1 MTKARKSNQVGVLK
15 SETTG
20 IHQGTQSTNAGNP
33 SMSVTLASTAPQS
46 PTSPTTPNSLGN
58 PLLTQAKI
66 IQVFAAKL
74 GKAVEWRNIT
84 LGDGRKGYALFFD
97 ETKWLIDP
105 VTFELLPLGELG
117 DVK

>member
-15 SETTG
+15 DETTEPR
-20 IHQGTQSTNAGNP
+20 QGTQSTNAGSP

-74 GKAVEWRNIT
+74 GKSVEWRNIT
-84 LGDGRKGYALFFD
+84 LGDGRRGYALFFD
-97 ETKWLIDP
+97 DAKWLIDP
-105 VTFELLPLGELG
+105 VTLELLPLGEVG
-117 DVK
+117 EAK

>member
-1 MTKARKSNQVGVLK
+1 MTKRQKSSQVGVLK
-15 SETTG
+15 SETIET
-20 IHQGTQSTNAGNP
+20 HQGTQSINGANP

-66 IQVFAAKL
+66 IQVFASKL
-74 GKAVEWRNIT
+74 GKEVEWRNVT
-84 LGDGRKGYALFFD
+84 LGDGRRGYALFFD

-117 DVK
+117 EAK

>member
-1 MTKARKSNQVGVLK
+1 MTKQQKSSQVGVLK
-15 SETTG
+15 GETTG
-20 IHQGTQSTNAGNP
+20 NHQGTQSTNGGNP
-33 SMSVTLASTAPQS
+33 SMSVTLASTAQQS
-46 PTSPTTPNSLGN
+46 PTSQTTPNSLGN

-97 ETKWLIDP
+97 ETKWLVDP
-105 VTFELLPLGELG
+105 MTFELLPLGELG
-117 DVK
+117 K

>member
-1 MTKARKSNQVGVLK
+1 MTKAQKSNPVGVLK
-15 SETTG
+15 GEMTEPP
-20 IHQGTQSTNAGNP
+20 QGTQSTNAGSP

-46 PTSPTTPNSLGN
+46 QTSPTTPNSLGN

-74 GKAVEWRNIT
+74 GKAVEWRSVT

-97 ETKWLIDP
+97 EAKWLVDP
-105 VTFELLPLGELG
+105 MTFELLPLGELG
-117 DVK
+117 ETK

>member
-1 MTKARKSNQVGVLK
+1 MTNSRKSNQVGVLK
-15 SETTG
+15 SETTET
-20 IHQGTQSTNAGNP
+20 QQVTQSTNAGSP
-33 SMSVTLASTAPQS
+33 SISVTLASTAPQN
-46 PTSPTTPNSLGN
+46 PTSQTTPNSLGN

-84 LGDGRKGYALFFD
+84 LGDGRRGYALFFD

-117 DVK
+117 ETK

>member
-1 MTKARKSNQVGVLK
+1 MTKAQKSSQVGVLK
-15 SETTG
+15 GETTEP
-20 IHQGTQSTNAGNP
+20 HQGTQSTNAGSP

-84 LGDGRKGYALFFD
+84 LGDGRRGYALFFD

-105 VTFELLPLGELG
+105 MTFELLPLGELG
-117 DVK
+117 EAK

>member
-1 MTKARKSNQVGVLK
+1 M
-15 SETTG
+15 
-20 IHQGTQSTNAGNP
+20 
-33 SMSVTLASTAPQS
+33 
-46 PTSPTTPNSLGN
+46 
-58 PLLTQAKI
+58 
-66 IQVFAAKL
+66 FAAKL

>member
-1 MTKARKSNQVGVLK
+1 MTKAQKLSQVGVLK

-20 IHQGTQSTNAGNP
+20 IHQVTQSTNAGSP
-33 SMSVTLASTAPQS
+33 SMSVTLASTAQQS
-46 PTSPTTPNSLGN
+46 PTSQTTPNSLGN

-105 VTFELLPLGELG
+105 MTFELLPLGELG
-117 DVK
+117 K

>member
-1 MTKARKSNQVGVLK
+1 MTKAQKSSQAGVLK
-15 SETTG
+15 SET
-20 IHQGTQSTNAGNP
+20 IEPHQGTQFTNGGSP

-46 PTSPTTPNSLGN
+46 LTSPTTPNSLGN

-74 GKAVEWRNIT
+74 GKAVEWRSIT

-97 ETKWLIDP
+97 ESKWLIDP
-105 VTFELLPLGELG
+105 MTFELLPLGELG
-117 DVK
+117 K

>member
-15 SETTG
+15 GETTEPL
-20 IHQGTQSTNAGNP
+20 QGMQSTNAGSP

-105 VTFELLPLGELG
+105 MTFELLPLGELG
-117 DVK
+117 K